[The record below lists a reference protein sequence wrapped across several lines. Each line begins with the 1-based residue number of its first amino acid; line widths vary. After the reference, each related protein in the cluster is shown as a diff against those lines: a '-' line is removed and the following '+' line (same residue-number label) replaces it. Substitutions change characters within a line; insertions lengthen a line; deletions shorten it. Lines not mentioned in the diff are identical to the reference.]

1 MTYALPVNDILKHC
15 NKILLNLE
23 TNVFSVFTAQWCN
36 GNTSDTT
43 SEDFRFDP

>member
-1 MTYALPVNDILKHC
+1 MTYALPVNDILKRF

-23 TNVFSVFTAQWCN
+23 TNVFSLYTAQWCN